1 MFQSLRQNSPIY
13 IFHKGNNPLL
23 EVGTITNVPIP
34 RAKYP
39 SIPNFGQPQ
48 EMVLD
53 LTVKVGERV
62 VNYNGLP
69 ATAEIADSSSN
80 GESVV
85 VSDSRS
91 AMNAE
96 IFSYKQRSIDIIN
109 SVEQHQSIIA
119 GCDNILNDLNPEY
132 AQKQQQQ
139 AELSNL
145 KEQLAIMSK
154 NMQSLM
160 ESNKQL
166 VEQLNRKEPKNEQN
180 VGNKGV

>member
-13 IFHKGNNPLL
+13 IFHKGASPLL
-23 EVGTITNVPIP
+23 EVGTVTNVPVP

-48 EMVLD
+48 EMIID
-53 LTVKVGERV
+53 LTVKVGDRV
-62 VNYNGLP
+62 VNYSGLP
-69 ATAEIADSSSN
+69 AASEIADSNSN
-80 GESVV
+80 GDSVV

-109 SVEQHQSIIA
+109 SVEQHKGIVS
-119 GCDNILNDLNPEY
+119 GCDAILNDLNPEY
-132 AQKQQQQ
+132 AQKQQQE
-139 AELSNL
+139 AKLTSLE
-145 KEQLAIMSK
+145 EQMNIMAQ
-154 NMQSLM
+154 NMQPLM

-166 VEQLNRKEPKNEQN
+166 VEQLNRKE
-180 VGNKGV
+180 NKQ

>member
-23 EVGTITNVPIP
+23 EVGTVTNVPIP
-34 RAKYP
+34 RPKYP
-39 SIPNFGQPQ
+39 SIPVAFNQPQ
-48 EMVLD
+48 EMIID
-53 LTVKVGERV
+53 LTVKVNDKI
-62 VNYNGLP
+62 VNYSGLP
-69 ATAEIADSSSN
+69 ATAEIADSASN

-85 VSDSRS
+85 VSDNRS

-109 SVEQHQSIIA
+109 SIDQHQAIIT

-139 AELSNL
+139 AELNIL
-145 KEQLAIMSK
+145 KEQMATMTQ
-154 NMQSLM
+154 NMQDLM
-160 ESNKQL
+160 RTNQQL
-166 VEQLNRKEPKNEQN
+166 VEQLNRKESKQ
-180 VGNKGV
+180 

>member
-13 IFHKGNNPLL
+13 IFHKGTNPLL
-23 EVGTITNVPIP
+23 EVGTVTNVPVP

-48 EMVLD
+48 EMIID
-53 LTVKVGERV
+53 LTVKVGDRV
-62 VNYNGLP
+62 VNYSGLP
-69 ATAEIADSSSN
+69 ATAEIADSVSN
-80 GESVV
+80 GDSVV
-85 VSDSRS
+85 VSDSRG

-109 SVEQHQSIIA
+109 SVDSHKAIIA
-119 GCDNILNDLNPEY
+119 GCDAILNDLNPEY

-139 AELSNL
+139 EELSKL
-145 KEQLAIMSK
+145 KEQMNVMSQ

-160 ESNKQL
+160 ETNKKL
-166 VEQLNRKEPKNEQN
+166 VEQLNKKES
-180 VGNKGV
+180 